1 MTTPTVKDGCALQAC
16 SNCRVRKKKC
26 DKIFPSCTTCR
37 KKFINCNYEENRSQ
51 HEIRTLRSQLET
63 LSNGLSVAGGSSLI
77 PLSLDSTT
85 QHYPIPSQWYMPFL
99 VNHYYDLCFP
109 RSLRTNFNH
118 APEYSRN
125 QWMQASFQ
133 DPCMFHVILFAASSH
148 LEVVRG
154 ENGNPVTHYHR
165 RQAIKLL
172 SENISASQTVSD
184 TDIATA
190 MYLWHYESMNSHL
203 DEARI
208 HKEGLLQM
216 VNANGGLRKLGFDGF
231 LSHMI
236 TLIGFGDAILSASE
250 PVFGTVDG
258 YQVPEA
264 PSTLLSA
271 ILQRPEKVLHSS
283 GLNGLLLSLLHEVHN
298 SLLTFDPQT
307 TPGDY
312 WRMPLY
318 MRGGYP
324 DGNFEEDG
332 PFNAACWYAA
342 NIYLNSLKRGIPFS
356 SDQNQMFVEKLRSC
370 IMAFPKDNDR
380 ELEREIYVWLC
391 FTGAA
396 VAKRDKTWFL
406 AKVGPTVMSL
416 SQKQLG
422 EFKRGVIQF
431 AYIVQKLE
439 SNRYGEVEV

>member
-1 MTTPTVKDGCALQAC
+1 MTTSTAKDGCALQAC

-26 DKIFPSCTTCR
+26 DKVFPSCTTCR

-51 HEIRTLRSQLET
+51 HEIRTLRSQLES
-63 LSNGLSVAGGSSLI
+63 LSNGLTVAGGPSLI

-133 DPCMFHVILFAASSH
+133 DPCMFHAILFAASSH

-172 SENISASQTVSD
+172 LENISASRTVSD
-184 TDIATA
+184 TSIATA

-208 HKEGLLQM
+208 HKQGLLQM
-216 VNANGGLRKLGFDGF
+216 INANGGLRKLGFDGF

-236 TLIGFGDAILSASE
+236 TLIGFGDAILSASK

-258 YQVPEA
+258 YEVPEA
-264 PSTLLSA
+264 PITLLSA

-283 GLNGLLLSLLHEVHN
+283 GLNGSLLSLLHEVHDN
-298 SLLTFDPQT
+298 LLTFGPQNI
-307 TPGDY
+307 PGDY
-312 WRMPLY
+312 WEMPLY
-318 MRGGYP
+318 ITDKYL
-324 DGNFEEDG
+324 DGDFDEDG
-332 PFNAACWYAA
+332 PFYAACWHAA
-342 NIYLNSLKRGIPFS
+342 SIYLNSLKRGIPFS
-356 SDQNQMFVEKLRSC
+356 SDENQIFVEKLRSC
-370 IMAFPKDNDR
+370 IMVFPKDNDR
-380 ELEREIYVWLC
+380 ELDREIYVWLC

-396 VAKRDKTWFL
+396 VANRDKTWFL

-422 EFKRGVIQF
+422 DFKRGVIQF

-439 SNRYGEVEV
+439 SSRQVW